1 MTTAQTVIAIFVLLN
16 LMTFCV
22 YWWDKEAARDGNW
35 RVSETTLIQ
44 LAFLGGSIGAV
55 AAQQLLGHKTRKE
68 PFRSRLRLIVI
79 LHIVTLCAWLA
90 VMALDISTLKERFL

>member
-1 MTTAQTVIAIFVLLN
+1 MTTAQTIIAIFVLLN

-22 YWWDKEAARDGNW
+22 YWWDKEAARDGDW
-35 RVSETTLIQ
+35 RVSEATLIQ

-55 AAQQLLGHKTRKE
+55 AAQQLLRHKTRKE

-79 LHIVTLCAWLA
+79 LHILVLGGCLA
-90 VMALDISTLKERFL
+90 LRAT